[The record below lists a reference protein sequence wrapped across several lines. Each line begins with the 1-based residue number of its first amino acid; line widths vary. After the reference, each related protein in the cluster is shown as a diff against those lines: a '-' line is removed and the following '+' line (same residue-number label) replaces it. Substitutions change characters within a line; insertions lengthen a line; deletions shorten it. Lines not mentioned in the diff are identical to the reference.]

1 MTMHKIY
8 ILDQFHPAGVEWIK
22 QRADVVCWDDPR
34 IHDWHQ
40 HAQGVMVRTGKI
52 SGEDF
57 RRAKVLKV
65 VSKQGVG
72 VNNMDLAA
80 AKACGI
86 TVCNTPGINREAV
99 ADMALGMALSL
110 SRRITEF
117 DRMIRSGKAFNRNDF
132 MGLEMWGK
140 TIGIVGMGNTGTEV
154 AKKYRQAFDAKIL
167 AFDPYVSDT
176 HWADIPHERIRDLT
190 DLWPRVDV
198 LSIHVPYTPQTHHL
212 VNAAVLAQLKP
223 RAILVNAARGDIVDE
238 DALYACM
245 RTGHLYGAGLDVWS
259 DVEPPLATHPLLTLP
274 NVIAT
279 PHAAGSTEE
288 TQIKSSLRV
297 AEQLLHVMNGG
308 EPFHRVV

>member
-1 MTMHKIY
+1 MHKIY
-8 ILDQFHPAGVEWIK
+8 ILDQFHPAGVEWIE
-22 QRADVVCWDDPR
+22 QRAEVVRWDHPR
-34 IHDWHQ
+34 IADWHA

-57 RRAKVLKV
+57 RRAQQLKV

-72 VNNMDLAA
+72 VNNMDLVAA
-80 AKACGI
+80 QACGI

-99 ADMALGMALSL
+99 ADMTLGLALSL

-117 DRMIRSGKAFNRNDF
+117 DRMIRSGQTFNRNDF

-140 TIGIVGMGNTGTEV
+140 TVGIIGMGNTGTEV
-154 AKKYRQAFDAKIL
+154 AKKYRQAFNAQIL
-167 AFDPYVSDT
+167 AHDPHVPAN
-176 HWADIPHERIRDLT
+176 HWGDIAHERVHDLA

-212 VNAAVLAQLKP
+212 VNATVLDQLKP
-223 RAILVNAARGDIVDE
+223 RAILVNVARGDIVDE

-245 RTGHLYGAGLDVWS
+245 RAGHLHGAGLDVWS
-259 DVEPPLATHPLLTLP
+259 DVEPPLASHPLLSLP

>member
-1 MTMHKIY
+1 MHKIY
-8 ILDQFHPAGVEWIK
+8 ILDQFHPAGVEWIE
-22 QRADVVCWDDPR
+22 QRADVVRWDDPR
-34 IHDWHQ
+34 IADWHQ
-40 HAQGVMVRTGKI
+40 HAQGVMVRTGQI

-57 RRAKVLKV
+57 RRAKALKV

-80 AKACGI
+80 AKAGGI

-117 DRMIRSGKAFNRNDF
+117 DRMIRSGQAFNRNDF

-140 TIGIVGMGNTGTEV
+140 TIGIIGMGNTGTEV
-154 AKKYRQAFDAKIL
+154 AKKYRHAFDAKIL
-167 AFDPYVSDT
+167 AFDPFVDDT
-176 HWADIPHERIRDLT
+176 HWGDIPHERIRDLA

-223 RAILVNAARGDIVDE
+223 RAILINVARGDIVDE

-245 RTGHLYGAGLDVWS
+245 RDGHLYGAGLDVWS
-259 DVEPPLATHPLLTLP
+259 DVEPPLASHPLLGLP